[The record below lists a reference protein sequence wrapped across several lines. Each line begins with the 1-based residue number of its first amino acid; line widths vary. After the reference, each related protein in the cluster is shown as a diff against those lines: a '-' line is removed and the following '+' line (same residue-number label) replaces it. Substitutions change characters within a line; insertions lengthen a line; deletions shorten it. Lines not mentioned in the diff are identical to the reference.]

1 MENKDKLKC
10 KVIILVCSTTSPII
24 KSSINLYFISEREIK
39 ARDYVMLPDRKGVK
53 FMNYSDILNY
63 LESESFAT
71 KKIEASTD
79 PYLNLP
85 LIPQSFIEKYVEKQ
99 GKIDEVMIELC
110 DRLLYDTPHVSGIKV
125 RPDNTVIVSRNE
137 VEIKEC

>member
-53 FMNYSDILNY
+53 FMNYSDIPTPIWNFFIIDCQFHLYSPQY
-63 LESESFAT
+63 LYFQCT
-71 KKIEASTD
+71 
-79 PYLNLP
+79 NLQT
-85 LIPQSFIEKYVEKQ
+85 IFI
-99 GKIDEVMIELC
+99 
-110 DRLLYDTPHVSGIKV
+110 
-125 RPDNTVIVSRNE
+125 
-137 VEIKEC
+137 